1 MMIGVAEQSSALR
14 MEFLVENT
22 KIKLFQSDITTLKV
36 DAIVNAANNRFWMGG
51 GVAGAI
57 KRKGESII
65 ESEAVRQGPKPVG
78 EVVVTGAGDLP
89 SKYIIHAAVMEQHL
103 VTDARIIAKA
113 TLNTLKKAEELG
125 VNSLAFPAFGT
136 GVGRFPLNECAKI
149 MVGEVFDFLRK
160 RKDIK
165 IKSIIFALYDKPA
178 FEAFQE
184 EMEKVI
190 KR

>member
-1 MMIGVAEQSSALR
+1 
-14 MEFLVENT
+14 MEVLVENT
-22 KIKLFQSDITTLKV
+22 KIKLFQGDITTLKV

-57 KRKGESII
+57 KRKGGSVI
-65 ESEAVRQGPKPVG
+65 EKEAVAQGAKPVG
-78 EVVVTGAGDLP
+78 DVVVTGAGNL
-89 SKYIIHAAVMEQHL
+89 STKYVIHAAVMEQDL
-103 VTDARIIAKA
+103 VTNGEIIGKA

-125 VNSLAFPAFGT
+125 VGSLAFPAFGT

-149 MVGEVFDFLRK
+149 MLGEVFDFLRK

-165 IKSIIFALYDKPA
+165 LKSIIFALYDKPA

-184 EMEKVI
+184 EMGKF
-190 KR
+190 KRR

>member
-1 MMIGVAEQSSALR
+1 
-14 MEFLVENT
+14 MEFSVANT
-22 KIKLFQSDITTLKV
+22 KIKLFQGDITTLRV
-36 DAIVNAANNRFWMGG
+36 DAIVNAANDRFWMGG

-57 KRKGESII
+57 KRKGGTVI
-65 ESEAVRQGPKPVG
+65 EDEAVAQGPKPVG
-78 EVVVTGAGDLP
+78 EVVVTGAGNLP
-89 SKYIIHAAVMEQHL
+89 SRYVLHAAVMEQDL

-136 GVGRFPLNECAKI
+136 GVGRFPLKECAKI
-149 MVGEVFDFLRK
+149 MLREVFDFLR
-160 RKDIK
+160 RGKDIK
-165 IKSIIFALYDKPA
+165 IKSIIFALFDKPA

-184 EMEKVI
+184 EMEEVI